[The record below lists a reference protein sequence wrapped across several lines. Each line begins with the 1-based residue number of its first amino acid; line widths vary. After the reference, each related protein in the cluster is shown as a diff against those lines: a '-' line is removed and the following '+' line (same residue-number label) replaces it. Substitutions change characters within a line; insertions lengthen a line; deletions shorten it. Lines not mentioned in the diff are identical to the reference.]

1 MKMSDIKIK
10 SIDGIEF
17 DEILGFTADTH
28 YTTIKYIKNDKER
41 TISIESEAVEI
52 EFIANV

>member
-1 MKMSDIKIK
+1 MSDIRIK

-17 DEILGFTADTH
+17 DEILGFTADIY
-28 YTTIKYIKNDKER
+28 YTTIKYIKNEKER